1 MQGIKITQLPKGK
14 EITNQICGGKIDQK
28 SFPLERIAL
37 L

>member
-1 MQGIKITQLPKGK
+1 MQGIKNYTITERK